1 MVVNELV
8 TRFSF
13 VGDLSPQG
21 TFNDNLASSIGLLA
35 GLGAALAASAGGFF
49 AWASSVLES
58 IDPLTDL
65 SAETGV
71 AVESI
76 QTLGYAAEMSGSSS
90 EAMNASFREVTKRL
104 GEFVQTGGGPAKE
117 IIEKLGLSMKDASGK
132 VKTADVVITDL
143 MKSMKGMSN
152 AEKMNV
158 LDKMGIDQSMLQ
170 TLSLSSEELA
180 ELVGQASAF
189 GVVTKEQAESAS
201 AFMDS
206 MGRLG
211 FAMKAIQNVVAVGFA
226 PAMTGLIDKFVDFI
240 EVNAD
245 LIKGG
250 LTWLGEVLTST
261 MGFMQ
266 RMAPIVL
273 VLAGAFAVAS
283 LATGGFATI
292 MGVVLSPVVLITGAI
307 ILLLLIVDDLITA
320 FNGGQSVIADFFN
333 EFLGIDI
340 VPIMRG
346 IVDAFMGMVDAV
358 IGLISILWDAW
369 TQFTTAIVK
378 AFTGDWEGA
387 LESLLGA
394 FNSLGEAV
402 KMVFSGVF
410 DFLFNAMGQ
419 VFGAIKSAAMS
430 MLPDWAIK
438 LMGGDASGVPG
449 GAPLP
454 SGSGQDA
461 LDVPMITPN
470 DAMGIAAPG
479 GQGTVNNSV
488 EQQVQINVS
497 SSDPKAAGAATADA
511 LQDQLKTAKTQVNRG
526 GR

>member
-13 VGDLSPQG
+13 IGDLAPQED
-21 TFNDNLASSIGLLA
+21 FNANLKSSIGLLA
-35 GLGAALAASAGGFF
+35 GVGAALAASAGGFF

-71 AVESI
+71 AVEAI
-76 QTLGYAAEMSGSSS
+76 QQLGYAAEMSGSSS
-90 EAMNASFREVTKRL
+90 DAMNASFKEVTKRL

-132 VKTADVVITDL
+132 VKTADVVIMDL

-180 ELVGQASAF
+180 ELIGQANAF
-189 GVVTKEQAESAS
+189 GVVSAEQAEAAS
-201 AFMDS
+201 AFTDS

-226 PAMTGLIDKFVDFI
+226 PAMTGLIDSFVEFI
-240 EVNAD
+240 EVNGE
-245 LIKGG
+245 LIKSG
-250 LTWLGEVLTST
+250 LTWLGEVLTSV
-261 MGFMQ
+261 MGFMK
-266 RMAPIVL
+266 RMAPIAL
-273 VLAGAFAVAS
+273 MMAAAFGIAS
-283 LATGGFATI
+283 LATGGLATI
-292 MGVVLSPVVLITGAI
+292 MGVLLSPVVLITAGI
-307 ILLLLIVDDLITA
+307 IALLLIVDDLITA
-320 FNGGQSVIADFFN
+320 FNGGQSVIADFFS
-333 EFLGIDI
+333 EFLGVDI
-340 VPIMRG
+340 VPIMHG
-346 IVDAFMGMVDAV
+346 IVDAFMGMVNGV
-358 IGLISILWDAW
+358 IDLIGTLWDAW
-369 TQFTTAIVK
+369 RGFTRAIVK
-378 AFTGDWEGA
+378 LFVGDWEGA
-387 LESLLGA
+387 LSDLLGA
-394 FNSLGEAV
+394 FNSLGQAI

-410 DFLFNAMGQ
+410 SFLADSMGQ
-419 VFGAIKSAAMS
+419 VIGGIKSAATS
-430 MLPDWAIK
+430 MLPDWAVK
-438 LMGGDASGVPG
+438 LLGGGGDIGPNA
-449 GAPLP
+449 APLP
-454 SGSGQDA
+454 SGSGMDA

-479 GQGTVNNSV
+479 GSTVNNNSV
-488 EQQVQINVS
+488 DQQVEINIS
-497 SSDPKAAGAATADA
+497 TNDAKAAGAAVGDA